1 MDIWLKWL
9 HRLTQCSR
17 FFLARNQKYL
27 CPMETGGSERM
38 LLSQFTDE
46 LNLVAHPVGDP
57 GFWLEPVVGTSENRT
72 MSGVNPPRQEM
83 NHGWCQSIS
92 PVHLRISN
100 AVRPGIVGIYRV
112 WRRPNPG
119 KYDFFIHRD
128 GNTAKKTQK
137 ASLQSGRALVHSVE
151 W

>member
-1 MDIWLKWL
+1 MMSSQRIHEGMLVLDHNRRYCISHGMRNEMDIWLKWL

-46 LNLVAHPVGDP
+46 LNLGAHPVGDP

-72 MSGVNPPRQEM
+72 ISGVNPPRQEM
-83 NHGWCQSIS
+83 DHGRYHSIS
-92 PVHLRISN
+92 PVR
-100 AVRPGIVGIYRV
+100 
-112 WRRPNPG
+112 
-119 KYDFFIHRD
+119 
-128 GNTAKKTQK
+128 
-137 ASLQSGRALVHSVE
+137 
-151 W
+151 